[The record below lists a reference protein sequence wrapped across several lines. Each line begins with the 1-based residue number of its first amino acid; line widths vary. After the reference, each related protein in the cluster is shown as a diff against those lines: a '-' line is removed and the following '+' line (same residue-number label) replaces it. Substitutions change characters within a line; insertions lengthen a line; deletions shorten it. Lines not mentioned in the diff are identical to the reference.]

1 MITTAQAASLTSP
14 PPASLAAKVQWRLGL
29 PAILFMLLSSL
40 DRAAVSFAAHEMNAD
55 LGFTPAQYGL
65 GAGILFVGF
74 LAGQYP
80 SVLLY
85 QRVGMRR
92 WIAGCAALWGLAAA
106 AMAFMQSTTEFYAL
120 RIVLGVAEGGL
131 APGIVLYLSQF
142 ASHRQRASTF
152 ALPMLAIPASIVVGG
167 PLAGALMEA
176 GNPFDLPGWRW
187 MLLAVSLPTLA
198 LAGVALAYFPDR
210 PDEAR
215 WLTTEERSWLAT
227 HAVVRQ
233 RETNDW
239 SALRQPIV
247 WLASLLWFL
256 LLSSSYG
263 LIFWLPQVV
272 RSLTDFG
279 PLALGFVGALPW
291 VGVAAG
297 MYWNSRHSDR
307 TDERFWHTAAPA
319 ILAAIALLA
328 AWLLGPGPAA
338 AIALFVMGLGLGG
351 AQGTFWA
358 LPTRLLGP
366 AAMAVGVVAVN
377 IAGSAGGL
385 VMPHAMGLMREAT
398 GGYAGPTMLVVG
410 VLAASA
416 LLVAALR
423 LVGSK
428 TAGGA

>member
-1 MITTAQAASLTSP
+1 MNSTASSADGRTPAP
-14 PPASLAAKVQWRLGL
+14 PSLAAKVQWRLGL

-55 LGFTPAQYGL
+55 LGFTPTQYGL

-92 WIAGCAALWGLAAA
+92 WIATCAAVWGLAAA
-106 AMAFMQSTTEFYAL
+106 AMAFMQTTTQFYAL

-142 ASHRQRASTF
+142 ASARQRASTF

-167 PLAGALMEA
+167 PLAGLLMEA
-176 GNPFDLPGWRW
+176 GNPLELPGWRW
-187 MLLAVSLPTLA
+187 MLLAVSLPTVA
-198 LAGVALAYFPDR
+198 LAALALAYFPDR
-210 PDEAR
+210 PAEAR
-215 WLTTEERSWLAT
+215 WLAPDERAWLAAN
-227 HAVVRQ
+227 AVVRQ

-239 SALRQPIV
+239 SALRRPVV

-256 LLSSSYG
+256 LLSGSYG

-272 RSLTDFG
+272 RSLTDVG
-279 PLALGFVGALPW
+279 PVALGMIGALPW
-291 VGVAAG
+291 VGVGIG

-307 TDERFWHTAAPA
+307 TDERYWHTALPA
-319 ILAAIALLA
+319 LLAAAALLA
-328 AWLLGPGPAA
+328 AWSAGPGPTAA
-338 AIALFVMGLGLGG
+338 VALFAMGLGLGG

-366 AAMAVGVVAVN
+366 QAMAVGVVAIN

-385 VMPHAMGLMREAT
+385 VMPHAMGVMREAS
-398 GGYAGPTMLVVG
+398 GGFAGPTMLVVA
-410 VLAASA
+410 VLACAA
-416 LLVAALR
+416 TLVAVLR
-423 LVGSK
+423 SLG
-428 TAGGA
+428 TAVR